1 MAQPPAR
8 PSNLLLPGLA
18 CGAICVLGG
27 VAIALVGKMGR
38 AGPVPNIAFVICG
51 GVLAAF
57 GVRALQSPTSL
68 QVVDVQG
75 ADAAGHQRYAN
86 ARAATAAQ
94 GTMAG
99 IVCLLAG
106 IGVAVLGVFFGALL
120 PT

>member
-1 MAQPPAR
+1 MGLPTAR
-8 PSNLLLPGLA
+8 ASNLLMPGVA
-18 CGAICVLGG
+18 CAALCVLGFIG
-27 VAIALVGKMGR
+27 VALVGKMGR

-75 ADAAGHQRYAN
+75 TDASGHQRYGN

-106 IGVAVLGVFFGALL
+106 IGVVVLGVFFGALL
-120 PT
+120 PH